1 MKTPPLIRNWT
12 FAKTIDKGFD
22 MLSGILTQ
30 LKSEGKDMVSGED
43 AFKLSDTYGFP
54 IDLTEEIAAEQGV
67 SVDRDRFAALVEEQ
81 RNRAREDYHNKA
93 GSSWA
98 EGGLQIDAPAT
109 VFTGYTHSEA

>member
-1 MKTPPLIRNWT
+1 MI
-12 FAKTIDKGFD
+12 
-22 MLSGILTQ
+22 
-30 LKSEGKDMVSGED
+30 SGED

-81 RNRAREDYHNKA
+81 RTRARQDYQNKA

-98 EGGLQIDAPAT
+98 DNSVMTRSAT
-109 VFTGYTHSEA
+109 SVLSSSL